1 MQNEIPLNSLMAQE
15 QRVLEE
21 LSSPLAKPGAR
32 EAWLDGSFGSP
43 ENRLSLEEFAKLPG
57 PPLGTPWSRKSAADI
72 LSDIQDV
79 LSRTFQGPI
88 TAPDAI
94 LIPRQYIFPC
104 PIRFRV
110 RTSKRSHSA
119 AIERERARQLRGEP
133 VRRSVFW
140 RKADG

>member
-1 MQNEIPLNSLMAQE
+1 MQNEIPLNSLKAQE
-15 QRVLEE
+15 QWVLEE
-21 LSSPLAKPGAR
+21 LSSPLAKPGAL

-88 TAPDAI
+88 TAPD